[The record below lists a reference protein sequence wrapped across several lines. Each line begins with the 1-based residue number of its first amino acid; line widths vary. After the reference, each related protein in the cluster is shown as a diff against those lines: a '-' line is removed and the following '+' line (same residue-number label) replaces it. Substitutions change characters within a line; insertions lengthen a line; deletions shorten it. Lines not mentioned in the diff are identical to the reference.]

1 MTMQAQQS
9 EAGISMKSVW
19 DSAFGLLL
27 VTGGLLGLTLPFGKI
42 ATGSGVP
49 AMLWAFVISFG
60 AGGVLF
66 LVLLSRRHRF
76 VLNAR
81 KLRYF
86 AIAAAISYAIP
97 NMLMFSAISHLGAG
111 YTGIMFT
118 LSPVITLVL
127 SILLGVRRP
136 NLLGIAGIAVGFV
149 GALMVALTRGEAGQ
163 PAELFWVVVGLLIPV
178 SLAAGNIYRTY
189 DWPEGTGPIELAVG
203 SHLAAA
209 AMLLVGLLLLEGGS
223 AFGALSGLP
232 LLLFAQ
238 VASASAMFA
247 FFFRLQAVGGPVYLS
262 QIGYVAAAI
271 GLIAGTFFLGE
282 RYQLLTWAG
291 AAIVTAGVV
300 MTTKAQSQKA

>member
-1 MTMQAQQS
+1 MR
-9 EAGISMKSVW
+9 SVW
-19 DSAFGLLL
+19 GSAFSLLL

-42 ATGSGVP
+42 ATGSGVS

-66 LVLLSRRHRF
+66 LVLLARRHRF
-76 VLNAR
+76 ALTAH

-97 NMLMFSAISHLGAG
+97 NMLMFSAIAHLGAG

-136 NLLGIAGIAVGFV
+136 NLLGIAGIVVGFV

-163 PAELFWVVVGLLIPV
+163 PADLFWVFVGLLIPV

-189 DWPEGTGPIELAVG
+189 DWPQGTGPTELAVG

-209 AMLLVGLLLLEGGS
+209 AMLLVGLFSTEGAGS
-223 AFGALSGLP
+223 FSLLSGLP
-232 LLLFAQ
+232 LLVLAQ

-282 RYQLLTWAG
+282 RYALLTWAG

-300 MTTKAQSQKA
+300 MTTRAQSQTA

>member
-1 MTMQAQQS
+1 
-9 EAGISMKSVW
+9 MKSVW

-42 ATGSGVP
+42 ATGEGVP

-60 AGGVLF
+60 AGGVLL
-66 LVLLSRRHRF
+66 LVLLARRHRF
-76 VLNAR
+76 VLTAH

-86 AIAAAISYAIP
+86 AIAAAISYAVP

-163 PAELFWVVVGLLIPV
+163 PAELFWVFVGLLIPV

-189 DWPEGTGPIELAVG
+189 DWPEGTGPTELAVG

-209 AMLLVGLLLLEGGS
+209 AMLLAGLFSTGS
-223 AFGALSGLP
+223 AGSFSLLSGLP
-232 LLLFAQ
+232 LLMLAQ

-282 RYQLLTWAG
+282 RYALLTWAG

-300 MTTKAQSQKA
+300 MTTRAQSQAA

>member
-1 MTMQAQQS
+1 
-9 EAGISMKSVW
+9 MKSVW
-19 DSAFGLLL
+19 NSAFGLLL

-60 AGGVLF
+60 AGGVL
-66 LVLLSRRHRF
+66 LIVLLLRRHRF
-76 VLNAR
+76 VISAH

-86 AIAAAISYAIP
+86 AVAAAISYAIP
-97 NMLMFSAISHLGAG
+97 NLLMFSAMPHLGAG

-118 LSPVITLVL
+118 LSPVVTLVL
-127 SILLGVRRP
+127 SILFRVKRP

-163 PAELFWVVVGLLIPV
+163 PAEPFWVLIGLLIPV

-209 AMLLVGLLLLEGGS
+209 AMLLAGLLWFEGGS

-232 LLLFAQ
+232 LLVLAQ

-291 AAIVTAGVV
+291 AAIITAGVV
-300 MTTKAQSQKA
+300 MTTRAQSRKA